1 MSTTHVPH
9 RAAVRPPAGT
19 SAAGTALDRSDV
31 ENPTRRK
38 FLTVTGATAALALA
52 GTLPG
57 ITASGATTV
66 DTDRVPGYPFTLG
79 IASGDPLP
87 DAVVIWTRLAP
98 KPLEPFGGMND
109 RPVSVRW
116 EVAED
121 ERFRRV
127 VRSGN
132 ALARREESHSVHVD
146 VRGLRPWRHY
156 FYRFHVGGHTSPVG
170 RTRTSPTAH
179 QSMPAVSLAYASCQA
194 WYEGFYTAYRDMA
207 ANDHDVVFHLGDYI
221 YEYGVG
227 ADGGLRKQDMAVD
240 FQRETTTL
248 DDYRGRYALYKTD
261 PDLQAA
267 HAAAPWIVSI
277 DDHEVE
283 NNWAGD
289 ISENNDPVAQ
299 FLVRRANAF
308 RAWWEHQPV
317 RTTQLPNGPD
327 IQMYR
332 RFQYGDLIRFN
343 VLDTRQYRDDQ
354 AAGDGTKAPNPDS
367 LDPNR
372 TITGAAQEKWLLD
385 GMAQHS
391 ARWEVL
397 AHQTAIAQLDTAA
410 GPPVLVPMDTWDGYV
425 ASRKRILGGAQDR
438 EVRNLVSIAGDLHRS
453 VASELRPDYADPS
466 SPVVATEFVGTSI
479 TSGQDG
485 MDLDAGGRVI
495 LDENPHVKFGNFQ
508 RGYVRCEVTPRE
520 WTADYRVVDKVSIRD
535 GKVTTRAK
543 LTVEDRVPAIH
554 VH

>member
-1 MSTTHVPH
+1 M
-9 RAAVRPPAGT
+9 
-19 SAAGTALDRSDV
+19 

-38 FLTVTGATAALALA
+38 FLTVTGAAAALALA

-98 KPLEPFGGMND
+98 KPLDPFGGMND

-179 QSMPAVSLAYASCQA
+179 QSVPAVALAYASCQA

-207 ANDHDVVFHLGDYI
+207 AKDHDVVFHLGDYI

-261 PDLQAA
+261 ADLQAA
-267 HAAAPWIVSI
+267 HAAAPWIVTI

-317 RTTQLPNGPD
+317 RVSQLPTGPD

-410 GPPVLVPMDTWDGYV
+410 GAPVLVPMDTWDGYV

-438 EVRNLVSIAGDLHRS
+438 KVRNLVSIAGDLHRS
-453 VASELRPDYADPS
+453 VASELRPDYADPA

-485 MDLDAGGRVI
+485 MDLDAGGQTI